1 MAESFDTAKLHAALA
16 NRKTSRQQAAEKGA
30 EEGVDLTPILGTQ
43 PLLKDLH
50 LSGFEDDL
58 TKRLS
63 IANHLLN
70 KSGRQTLRPLL
81 PLMLQ
86 LKGKPYHLQDHF
98 PFAPFFRTRMP
109 KRTLL
114 KTGRQVSKSTSLAA
128 QGVLFSNCIP
138 YFSTLFVT
146 PLFEM
151 IRRFSQNYVRPFIE
165 TSPVKGLFSGSKTI
179 NSVLQ
184 RSFHNRAQ
192 MIFSFAFLD
201 AERTRGVSAD
211 KNVIDEVQHMDID
224 FLSIIHETMSGSRDW
239 GLIQYA
245 GTPLTLDNTIE
256 RLWTDSSMAEW
267 AIKCTH
273 GGCGYW
279 NFPSLD
285 LDLLDMIGPLHDHI
299 SEKYPAVVCAKCRKG
314 INPRGGR
321 WIHRNKELRWKFAGY
336 HVPQIIMPMH
346 YASKEKWEVLLDKRA
361 GKGNT
366 PLHVFFNE
374 VCGES
379 YDSGSKVVTSTDLK
393 RAALLPWENRL
404 DDAVPHI
411 NEYVYRVCAVDWGGG
426 GFKSNKPDQP
436 YNSYTSVSVLGMLP
450 NGQIHVIYGYRSL
463 HPHAHVQEA
472 RLVLGIIAKFQCSHL
487 VHDYTGAGSVRET
500 VIVQAGFPLARIVP
514 IAYTGPA
521 RGNILHFKPATE
533 IHPRDHWTCDKAR
546 SLNMTCQ
553 LIKSRGLL
561 FFRYDYKGSANPG
574 LLNDFLALIEDKKD
588 SRTGRDVYTI
598 MRDPNRP
605 DDFAQA
611 TNIGVMALCQ
621 MAGKWPDLAD
631 YENIQISEEALQAT
645 NPPGM
650 FSWDDF
656 PN

>member
-1 MAESFDTAKLHAALA
+1 MGEKFDIEKIHAALA
-16 NRKTSRQQAAEKGA
+16 NRKTLKQQKADKGE
-30 EEGVDLTPILGTQ
+30 EEGLDLSALMTSQ

-50 LSGFEDDL
+50 LTGFEDDL
-58 TKRLS
+58 TKRLR

-70 KSGRQTLRPLL
+70 KTGRQTLRPLL

-109 KRTLL
+109 SMTLL

-138 YFSTLFVT
+138 YFSTLYVT

-165 TSPVKGLFSGSKTI
+165 TSPVMGLFSGSKTI

-184 RSFHNRAQ
+184 RSFKNHSQ

-201 AERTRGVSAD
+201 AERTRGISAD
-211 KNVIDEVQHMDID
+211 KNTIDEVQHMDID

-239 GLIQYA
+239 GLKQYA

-267 AIKCTH
+267 NIKCPH
-273 GGCGYW
+273 GGCGHW
-279 NFPSLD
+279 NIPALEF
-285 LDLLDMIGPLHDHI
+285 DLLDMIGPLHDFI
-299 SEKYPAVVCAKCRKG
+299 SEKNPGVVCAKCRKP
-314 INPRGGR
+314 INPRTGR
-321 WIHRNKELRWKFAGY
+321 WVHRNPELRWKFAGY

-346 YASKEKWEVLLDKRA
+346 YASKDKWEILRGKQE

-393 RAALLPWENRL
+393 RAAILPWNNKVDEAKLRI
-404 DDAVPHI
+404 H
-411 NEYVYRVCAVDWGGG
+411 EYIYVICAVDWGGG

-450 NGQIHVIYGYRSL
+450 NGQIHCIYGYRSL
-463 HPHAHVQEA
+463 HPHAHVREA
-472 RLVLGIIAKFQCSHL
+472 RVVIGIITQFRCTHL
-487 VHDYTGAGSVRET
+487 VHDYTGAGAVRET
-500 VIVQAGFPLARIVP
+500 VIKQAGFPVDRIVP
-514 IAYTGPA
+514 VAYTGTA
-521 RGNILHFKPATE
+521 RGNIFTFKPATDL
-533 IHPRDHWTCDKAR
+533 HPRDHWQCDKAR
-546 SLNMTCQ
+546 SLNITCQ
-553 LIKSRGLL
+553 MIKSGALL
-561 FFRYDYKGSANPG
+561 FFQYDYKGSSDQG
-574 LLNDFLALIEDKKD
+574 LLQDFLALIEDKKD
-588 SRTGRDVYTI
+588 SRTGRDTYTI
-598 MRDPNRP
+598 LRDPNRP

-611 TNIGVMALCQ
+611 TNIGVMMLCQ
-621 MAGKWPDLAD
+621 MSGMWPDLAG
-631 YENIQISEEALQAT
+631 YEQIQVNEDVIAAGEQLGLKDWEDLR
-645 NPPGM
+645 
-650 FSWDDF
+650 
-656 PN
+656 